1 MGITTQR
8 NTQNLMNGCVRDI
21 NMEEYLNTSEA
32 LEAKRQA
39 DNGEYEVIG
48 DINDF
53 DKYCKSVQFH
63 NHKQ

>member
-1 MGITTQR
+1 
-8 NTQNLMNGCVRDI
+8 MNGCVRDI

-63 NHKQ
+63 NHKQYQKLRFYF